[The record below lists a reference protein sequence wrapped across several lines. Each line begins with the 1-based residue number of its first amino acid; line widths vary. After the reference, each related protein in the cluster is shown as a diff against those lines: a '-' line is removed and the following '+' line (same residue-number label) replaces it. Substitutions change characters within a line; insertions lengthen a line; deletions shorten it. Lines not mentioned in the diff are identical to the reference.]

1 MILPFQSRGK
11 YFILS
16 IVFDII
22 KYIIIAYP
30 LYKMYKK
37 ANLKN
42 PSFAFIP
49 VFGALKIYNLVN
61 LSMWIYL
68 VIILISAI
76 PFVGNLFFIGF
87 SLWLN
92 YTLFDNFEVG
102 IRGRIIGM
110 LFSVFV
116 MWYVVLADKEFIGAL
131 DFKFTE

>member
-1 MILPFQSRGK
+1 MTLPFISRGE

-16 IVFDII
+16 VVLDII

-30 LYKMYKK
+30 LYKMYQK

-68 VIILISAI
+68 VVILISMI

-92 YTLFDNFEVG
+92 YTLFDNFDVG
-102 IRGRIIGM
+102 TVGRIIGM
-110 LFSVFV
+110 FFSVLV
-116 MWYVVLADKEFIGAL
+116 MWYVVLADKKFIGAL